1 MNSPALRPPQIKLTA
16 SVKAIDAWLA
26 DGQGATEIVYARGTS
41 GAFLLFRGDVKPIAD
56 LTRRLEAEGRVALC
70 LRRRGFDDY
79 EWIAQR
85 TKRRPATGVKG
96 ERHA

>member
-1 MNSPALRPPQIKLTA
+1 MDERALRPPQIKIMA

-26 DGQGATEIVYARGTS
+26 DGQGPAEIVYARGTS
-41 GAFLLFRGDVKPIAD
+41 GAFFMFRGDVKPIAD
-56 LTRRLEAEGRVALC
+56 LTRQLEAEGRVALC

-85 TKRRPATGVKG
+85 VKRAAGK
-96 ERHA
+96 A